1 MKSLFPFL
9 ILFAT
14 LLNSCKKDETKD
26 PKPINTLIESVY
38 INQNLV
44 ANNQKI
50 ANIPTDSV
58 IIQINYSSPINTTQN
73 NAEKLFFSNAIGAD
87 YTLIPSSDNK
97 QLLLKINPIL
107 KFSSNYKLYI
117 LEGEYLGVNMIDSYE
132 YSFTTNIDST
142 LKFPIISDDKLLT
155 LVQKQTFKYFW
166 DYAHPVS
173 GLTRERLGSGD
184 VVTSGGSGFGLMAI
198 LVGIERGFITH
209 QQAYER
215 LNKIITFLNNPQTEK
230 FHGAFPHWLNGTSG
244 EAIAFSTKDNG
255 ADLVETAYLMQGLLT
270 VREYFKEGSTE
281 EKEMCNSITTLWES
295 VEWDWFRRGEQ
306 NVLYWH
312 WSPNYGWDMNMQ
324 INGWS
329 ECLIVYVLAASSPT
343 HSIPQ
348 EVYTNGWARNGVF
361 PMKNGKSFYGITLP
375 LSWDYGGP
383 LFWAHYSF
391 LGLDPRK
398 LEDQY
403 ANYWDQNVA
412 HSLINFEYCK
422 DNPKNYLCYSAD
434 CWGLTASDIPDG
446 YAASEPSKDLGVIA
460 PTAAISSIA
469 YSPEQSMDAIRF
481 FYYVLGDKLWG
492 EYGFYDAF
500 NADKNWWAGSYLA
513 IDQGPEICMVEN
525 YRSAL
530 LWNLFMQNTEI
541 QSGLTKLGFSY
552 E

>member
-1 MKSLFPFL
+1 
-9 ILFAT
+9 
-14 LLNSCKKDETKD
+14 
-26 PKPINTLIESVY
+26 
-38 INQNLV
+38 
-44 ANNQKI
+44 
-50 ANIPTDSV
+50 
-58 IIQINYSSPINTTQN
+58 
-73 NAEKLFFSNAIGAD
+73 
-87 YTLIPSSDNK
+87 
-97 QLLLKINPIL
+97 
-107 KFSSNYKLYI
+107 
-117 LEGEYLGVNMIDSYE
+117 
-132 YSFTTNIDST
+132 
-142 LKFPIISDDKLLT
+142 
-155 LVQKQTFKYFW
+155 
-166 DYAHPVS
+166 
-173 GLTRERLGSGD
+173 
-184 VVTSGGSGFGLMAI
+184 
-198 LVGIERGFITH
+198 
-209 QQAYER
+209 
-215 LNKIITFLNNPQTEK
+215 
-230 FHGAFPHWLNGTSG
+230 LNGSSG
-244 EAIAFSTKDNG
+244 KAIAFSTKDNG

-281 EKEMCNSITTLWES
+281 EKEMCNNISTLWES

-446 YAASEPSKDLGVIA
+446 YAASEPTKDLGVIA
-460 PTAAISSIA
+460 PKAAISSIA

-513 IDQGPEICMVEN
+513 IDQGPEICMIEN
-525 YRSAL
+525 HRSAL